1 MDATLAE
8 MSSTAKALIGFAA
21 WQLVLTFALAIY
33 RTTLVQTGR
42 KAANDFSPDGSD
54 VSEFGQ
60 RLTRARD
67 NCYENLPVFA
77 ALVAGATLAGKT
89 AILDPLAMT
98 VLYARVGQ
106 SLTHVASTSVP
117 AIFVRFGFYLVQVGI
132 MLWWVRLLL
141 GS

>member
-1 MDATLAE
+1 MDTMSTTAT
-8 MSSTAKALIGFAA
+8 ALIGFAA
-21 WQLVLTFALAIY
+21 WQLVLTLALAAY

-67 NCYENLPVFA
+67 NCYENLPVFV
-77 ALVAGATLAGKT
+77 ALAAGASLAGKV
-89 AILDPLAMT
+89 ALLDPLAMSL
-98 VLYARVGQ
+98 LYARIGQ
-106 SLTHVASTSVP
+106 SVTHLVSTSVP
-117 AIFVRFGFYLVQVGI
+117 AIFVRFGFYLVQLGI
-132 MLWWVRLLL
+132 MLWWVRVLL

>member
-1 MDATLAE
+1 MESMSTTAT
-8 MSSTAKALIGFAA
+8 ALIGFAA

-33 RTTLVQTGR
+33 RTTLVQTGQ
-42 KAANDFSPDGSD
+42 KAANDFSPDGTD

-77 ALVAGATLAGKT
+77 AIVAGASLAGKT
-89 AILDPLAMT
+89 ALLDPLALY
-98 VLYARVGQ
+98 VLYSRLGQ
-106 SLTHVASTSVP
+106 SLIHLVSTSVP

-132 MLWWVRLLL
+132 MLWWTRLLL
-141 GS
+141 LS

>member
-1 MDATLAE
+1 MDTTGMSAT
-8 MSSTAKALIGFAA
+8 STALIGFAA
-21 WQLVLTFALAIY
+21 WQLLLTLALAVY

-77 ALVAGATLAGKT
+77 ALVAGASLAGKT
-89 AILDPLAMT
+89 ALLDPLAIFL
-98 VLYARVGQ
+98 LYARVGQ
-106 SLTHVASTSVP
+106 SLTHLASISVP
-117 AIFVRFGFYLVQVGI
+117 AIFVRFAFYLAQLGI